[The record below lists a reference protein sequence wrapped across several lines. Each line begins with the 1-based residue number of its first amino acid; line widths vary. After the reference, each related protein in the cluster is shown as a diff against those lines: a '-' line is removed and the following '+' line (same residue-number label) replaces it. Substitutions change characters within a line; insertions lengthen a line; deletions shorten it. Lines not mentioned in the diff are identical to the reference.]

1 MKKSDN
7 RNIHRTSS
15 LIYKNNN
22 DKYTQIM
29 KSSFDNICL
38 FYNEIQNNIVSSNF
52 QVKKF
57 RQSYKSFLD
66 EINKLKGTIEKI
78 LVNKSQTMIQ
88 HQLTNTQ
95 RERVLER
102 ERERKIFSI
111 VSPDKYIYQNPT
123 KQLYQNYGIKL
134 DTIKSKNLLIREEI
148 KKYSLK
154 FEDDE
159 NNIPKRNK
167 YLETVSN
174 ISSYAIEYSYKLID
188 ILLKKFFEKNK
199 FKSIIYER
207 AKDEFSSWVN
217 QSLSIESSQK
227 IIFFEKYCLEEL
239 QISPLNRIILKDNNL
254 LQHFRKLFIDLCQ
267 LFTLTLL
274 FSEKEIEL
282 KYIEKGKQYQHDE
295 MKDITELNGIR
306 YVNFT
311 VLPGFYVNKK
321 PFQFAKALVF
331 CETELNPKLLFN
343 IKLPK
348 QNEINLNGTIKTKEI
363 NDKINL
369 DFWFQKQND
378 YFIFTIKT
386 EPDIPKEDNPLF
398 LMKYYLNSSWQYF
411 RRGMKQN
418 NFYVK
423 QSEIPQNS
431 FISFDLQ
438 LNGETKRCQE
448 YIETNQILNS

>member
-1 MKKSDN
+1 MKNSTN
-7 RNIHRTSS
+7 RYFYKANNLLH
-15 LIYKNNN
+15 KNNN

-29 KSSFDNICL
+29 KSSFDNICH

-78 LVNKSQTMIQ
+78 LANKSQTIS
-88 HQLTNTQ
+88 HLQLNNNQ
-95 RERVLER
+95 KER

-111 VSPDKYIYQNPT
+111 VSPNKYIYQNTT
-123 KQLYQNYGIKL
+123 KQFYQNNGIKL
-134 DTIKSKNLLIREEI
+134 DTIKTKNSLIREEI

-174 ISSYAIEYSYKLID
+174 ISSYAIEYSYQLIE
-188 ILLKKFFEKNK
+188 ILLKKFYEKNK
-199 FKSIIYER
+199 FKSVIYER
-207 AKDEFSSWVN
+207 AKEEFSSWVN

-227 IIFFEKYCLEEL
+227 VNFFEKYCLEEL
-239 QISPLNRIILKDNNL
+239 QTSSLNRIILKDNIL
-254 LQHFRKLFIDLCQ
+254 LQHYKRLFIDLCQ
-267 LFTLTLL
+267 LFTLTLI

-331 CETELNPKLLFN
+331 CEAESNPKLLFN

-348 QNEINLNGTIKTKEI
+348 QNEINLNGTIKTKDI
-363 NDKINL
+363 NDKINI
-369 DFWFQKQND
+369 DFWFQKKND
-378 YFIFTIKT
+378 FYIFTIKT
-386 EPDIPKEDNPLF
+386 VPDIPKEDNPLF
-398 LMKYYLNSSWQYF
+398 LMKYYFNSSWQYF
-411 RRGMKQN
+411 RKGMKQN
-418 NFYVK
+418 NFYIK
-423 QSEIPQNS
+423 ESEIPQNS

>member
-1 MKKSDN
+1 MKKSAN

-29 KSSFDNICL
+29 KSSFDNICH

>member
-1 MKKSDN
+1 MKKSTI
-7 RNIHRTSS
+7 RNIHRTNS
-15 LIYKNNN
+15 LIYKNNNN

-29 KSSFDNICL
+29 KSSFDNICH

-52 QVKKF
+52 QVKKV

-78 LVNKSQTMIQ
+78 LANKSQTIIH
-88 HQLTNTQ
+88 HQLSNTQ
-95 RERVLER
+95 
-102 ERERKIFSI
+102 RERKIFSI
-111 VSPDKYIYQNPT
+111 ISPEKYIYQNPT

-134 DTIKSKNLLIREEI
+134 DTIKAKNLLIREEI

-174 ISSYAIEYSYKLID
+174 ISSYSIEYSYKLID
-188 ILLKKFFEKNK
+188 ILLKKFYEKNK

-207 AKDEFSSWVN
+207 AKEEFSSWVN

-227 IIFFEKYCLEEL
+227 IIFFEKYCLDEL
-239 QISPLNRIILKDNNL
+239 QISSLNRIILKDNNL
-254 LQHFRKLFIDLCQ
+254 LQHYQKLFIDLCQ

-282 KYIEKGKQYQHDE
+282 KYIQKGKQYQHDE
-295 MKDITELNGIR
+295 MQDITELNGIR

-331 CETELNPKLLFN
+331 CETELNPKLFFN
-343 IKLPK
+343 IKIPK
-348 QNEINLNGTIKTKEI
+348 QNEIKLNGTIKTNEI
-363 NDKINL
+363 NDKINI

-378 YFIFTIKT
+378 FFIFTIKT

-418 NFYVK
+418 NFCIK
-423 QSEIPQNS
+423 QSEIPHDS

>member
-29 KSSFDNICL
+29 KSSFDNICH

-378 YFIFTIKT
+378 YFIFIIKT

>member
-1 MKKSDN
+1 MKKSTI
-7 RNIHRTSS
+7 RNIHRTNS
-15 LIYKNNN
+15 LIYKNNNN

-29 KSSFDNICL
+29 KSSFDNICH

-52 QVKKF
+52 QVKKV

-78 LVNKSQTMIQ
+78 LANKSQTIIH
-88 HQLTNTQ
+88 HQLSNTQ
-95 RERVLER
+95 
-102 ERERKIFSI
+102 RERKIFSI
-111 VSPDKYIYQNPT
+111 ISPDKYIYQNPT

-134 DTIKSKNLLIREEI
+134 DTIKAKNLLIREEI
-148 KKYSLK
+148 KKYALK

-174 ISSYAIEYSYKLID
+174 ISSYGIEYSYKLID
-188 ILLKKFFEKNK
+188 ILLKKFYEKNK

-207 AKDEFSSWVN
+207 AKEEFSSWVN

-239 QISPLNRIILKDNNL
+239 QISSLNRIILKDSIL
-254 LQHFRKLFIDLCQ
+254 LQHYRKLFIDLCQ

-295 MKDITELNGIR
+295 MQDITELNGIR

-331 CETELNPKLLFN
+331 CETELNLKLFFN
-343 IKLPK
+343 IKIPK
-348 QNEINLNGTIKTKEI
+348 QNEINLNGTIKTNEI
-363 NDKINL
+363 NDKINI

-378 YFIFTIKT
+378 FFIFTIKT

-418 NFYVK
+418 NFYIK
-423 QSEIPQNS
+423 QNEIPHDS